1 MTTLTSSFPVVK
13 TIRRIRCPEGQRLWE
28 EIDRAKVGGNP
39 GEIRRAVTA
48 YFTHKNGGFSNRNKT
63 KYEPPC
69 LDCDEARQ
77 P

>member
-1 MTTLTSSFPVVK
+1 MNLFPHPVI
-13 TIRRIRCPEGQRLWE
+13 TCPRCPEGQRLWE

-69 LDCDEARQ
+69 LKCDERRQ
-77 P
+77 EANR